1 MELRNGSNG
10 SMFNCNFVPGN
21 VGFNNGLMSLKI
33 DSDGRGGCGYTGA
46 NGVVKIASAM
56 VFIK

>member
-33 DSDGRGGCGYTGA
+33 DSDGRGGYTGA
-46 NGVVKIASAM
+46 NGVVKNASAM